1 MVGKLI
7 KHELHSTLRIAAI
20 PALIMVL
27 LAILA
32 RIMFE
37 TTSLE
42 VAIVLLFFYIIFLM
56 ATLAI
61 GYLFGIYSFYQ
72 SLFTPT
78 GYLTLSLPITPDQL
92 IWSKLISAIAV
103 MFASIIVC
111 LLSACIFFLGL
122 PQEALDAI
130 FDAFATM
137 GEIIR
142 QYISSEP
149 MFFVELVLVV
159 IISVPMSFLVF
170 YAIMCI
176 GQMFTVKNR
185 KAISILLYVG
195 LMFVW
200 EILSTTIIADINEK
214 MMEISYHLAMWVQIV
229 FDAGVA
235 VGCYFLVRYII
246 KNKVNLL
253 A

>member
-7 KHELHSTLRIAAI
+7 KHELHNTVRTAAI
-20 PALIMVL
+20 PAIVMVL

-37 TTSLE
+37 TSSLE
-42 VAIVLLFFYIIFLM
+42 VAIVLLVFYIFFMI

-78 GYLTLSLPITPDQL
+78 GYLTLSLPVSPDQL
-92 IWSKLISAIAV
+92 IWSKLISAITV

-111 LLSACIFFLGL
+111 ILSACIFFLGL

-130 FDAFATM
+130 YDAFAVLGTLI
-137 GEIIR
+137 G
-142 QYISSEP
+142 QYISAEP
-149 MFFVELVLVV
+149 MFFVELVLDM
-159 IISVPMSFLVF
+159 IISVPMTFLIF
-170 YAIMCI
+170 YAVMSV
-176 GQMFTVKNR
+176 GQLFTVKNR
-185 KAISILLYVG
+185 KAISILLYIG

-200 EILSTTIIADINEK
+200 NILSSTIIADINEK

-229 FDAGVA
+229 FNAAVT